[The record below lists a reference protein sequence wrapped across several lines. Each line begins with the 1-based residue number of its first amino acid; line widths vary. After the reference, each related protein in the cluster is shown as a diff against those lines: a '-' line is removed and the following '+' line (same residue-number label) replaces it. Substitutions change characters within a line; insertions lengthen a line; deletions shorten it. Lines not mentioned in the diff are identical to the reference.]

1 MFSVFLILYHYRL
14 LFYFRLQYQ
23 ASIAP
28 PVALESLVPPDVSEY
43 EALRL
48 RNIAANSQFLESLG
62 IPQIKPTAIAS
73 KGKFFI

>member
-1 MFSVFLILYHYRL
+1 MFSVYLILYHYHL

-23 ASIAP
+23 ASI
-28 PVALESLVPPDVSEY
+28 LDYNIKPDVSEY

-48 RNIAANSQFLESLG
+48 RNIAANSQLLESLG